1 MILSRI
7 TQENAAAFK
16 ELAPGGRLD
25 HDLLKDCFMI
35 GAILEEEDGK
45 PGEEKISGKVPAGLM
60 IFDTVYTEFESP
72 HSSRPDMHL
81 MWLFV
86 REDLRKRGIGRELMK
101 EALSLA
107 VSAELREIN
116 CSFYAGEGEGDGE
129 DIKSFLEHYSF
140 KFITSESLDFTISLK
155 EFERYGELET
165 SPEEGYSVTS
175 LARIPQTA
183 LDDFF
188 NEMGM
193 GIQDSS
199 LQFGDAAGTETIV
212 SSAILKGTSVQGIF
226 IADVNEFFNG
236 ESLIDNVFLRVL
248 PETNPKNIQA
258 MIGYSLKCAI
268 AIYGEEALLHIAT
281 EYPPSVGLVK
291 YFVKDC
297 PAKEIAFGVYNF
309 DKNKIRTRLKSTKQE

>member
-1 MILSRI
+1 MILSRV

-16 ELAPGGRLD
+16 ELAPGGRLEPD
-25 HDLLKDCFMI
+25 ELKSCYII

-45 PGEEKISGKVPAGLM
+45 PGEEKISGKVPAGLK
-60 IFDTVYTEFESP
+60 IFDTIYTEFESP
-72 HSSRPDMHL
+72 HTSRPDMHL
-81 MWLFV
+81 LWLFV
-86 REDLRKRGIGRELMK
+86 REDLRKRGVGRELMK

-116 CSFYAGEGEGDGE
+116 CSFYAGEVEGEE

-140 KFITSESLDFTISLK
+140 KFTVSERLDFTISLK
-155 EFERYGELET
+155 EFIRYGEFET
-165 SPEEGYSVTS
+165 DPEEGYFVTS
-175 LARIPQTA
+175 LSRIPQTA
-183 LDDFF
+183 LDEFF

-193 GIQDSS
+193 EVQDSS
-199 LQFGDAAGTETIV
+199 LQLGDSAGLETIV

-236 ESLIDNVFLRVL
+236 ESFIDNVFLRVL